1 VSPLNNRNG
10 VEGDDTTTGS
20 RSTSRLSTRFPL
32 SVSSGQAMVD
42 IDAIVTDAERVQ
54 SVALGGEILLL
65 C

>member
-1 VSPLNNRNG
+1 LL
-10 VEGDDTTTGS
+10 GS
-20 RSTSRLSTRFPL
+20 FTSV

-42 IDAIVTDAERVQ
+42 IDAIVTDTERVQ